1 MDQQKT
7 AQNRDTSAERRRETR
22 RVTIRRCRIRGRRSL
37 LFASGITQNCS
48 EGGLLIGLPSPRHL
62 TIGEEIEV
70 VVAWDGD
77 ALVRAN
83 AAIRGRIVRIEDRP
97 DEQRI
102 AIALDMPAVQTR
114 VNPVRIA
121 A

>member
-1 MDQQKT
+1 MDVNERSQS
-7 AQNRDTSAERRRETR
+7 AESAAERRQDVRHA
-22 RVTIRRCRIRGRRSL
+22 TIRRCRLRGRRSL

-48 EGGLLIGLPSPRHL
+48 KRGLLIGLPSPRPL
-62 TIGEEIEV
+62 ALGDCVEV

-77 ALVRAN
+77 VLLRAN
-83 AAIRGRIVRIEDRP
+83 SASTGRVVRIEERDG
-97 DEQRI
+97 EQRI
-102 AIALDMPAVQTR
+102 AIAFDDPAMELQ